1 MKDMYHT
8 FMRLFATFSTEL
20 MFTFPTHHILPYG
33 LCLRG
38 ISKIHICKPF
48 ITART
53 VYISVFFACISEWET
68 LVFFHD
74 VFWQI
79 AYDDGNDDG
88 YDDGYGYGYGY
99 GDGNGNGNDDGN
111 GNDND
116 NDDNYNGN
124 TDNDTDDN
132 ALWKVTF

>member
-1 MKDMYHT
+1 MQILKDMYHT
-8 FMRLFATFSTEL
+8 FMRLFATFSTKL
-20 MFTFPTHHILPYG
+20 MFTFSAHNILPYG
-33 LCLRG
+33 LRLRG

-74 VFWQI
+74 IFWQI
-79 AYDDGNDDG
+79 TYDDG
-88 YDDGYGYGYGY
+88 YDDGD
-99 GDGNGNGNDDGN
+99 GDGDGD
-111 GNDND
+111 G

-124 TDNDTDDN
+124 NNNDTDDN
-132 ALWKVTF
+132 AVWKVTF